1 MRSCGRNEDGAQL
14 LVHHILLCSAFS
26 CLCDN
31 LSLLP
36 PGRAVGWGGSATVG
50 KGEVYFAVLFLLPFP
65 DLHVAE
71 VNVIPKDVAQ

>member
-1 MRSCGRNEDGAQL
+1 M
-14 LVHHILLCSAFS
+14 HHTLLCSAFS

-31 LSLLP
+31 VSLLP
-36 PGRAVGWGGSATVG
+36 PEGAVGWGGSAIVD

-71 VNVIPKDVAQ
+71 VNVIPKDVAR